1 MGGRKE
7 GKEREGE
14 EPGRKRR
21 IAWAKKH
28 TRNPIYFSFLFSW
41 LVCFWQEAQCSSSKP
56 DFLLK
61 LRSSSPESPYPLC
74 LFYIRS
80 HARTQT
86 HTHTMHA
93 RKVVDWEFNFLF
105 FFLSRRHSE
114 ARNSDGFL
122 GEKHWHKRSNKEMKE
137 FWERRKKI
145 VEEWTVITTPGLV
158 MKIQNKIRAPLVI
171 SISALKQTGL
181 ETARAILFL
190 LSVFATRRSSFIKP
204 TSSCITVVGS
214 WLRKKKK
221 FFNRSSHFMSSYQ
234 QKGKNR
240 QE

>member
-41 LVCFWQEAQCSSSKP
+41 LVCFWQETQCSSSKP

-86 HTHTMHA
+86 HTYTMHA

-105 FFLSRRHSE
+105 FFSVDDILK
-114 ARNSDGFL
+114 L
-122 GEKHWHKRSNKEMKE
+122 GIVMG
-137 FWERRKKI
+137 FWERNIDIKDPTRKWKNLEI
-145 VEEWTVITTPGLV
+145 EGKRLLKNEQSLLLLV
-158 MKIQNKIRAPLVI
+158 
-171 SISALKQTGL
+171 
-181 ETARAILFL
+181 
-190 LSVFATRRSSFIKP
+190 
-204 TSSCITVVGS
+204 
-214 WLRKKKK
+214 
-221 FFNRSSHFMSSYQ
+221 
-234 QKGKNR
+234 
-240 QE
+240 